1 MFCAGLDKELEP
13 LPQILPHLALG
24 NGEALKGVKQYMFQ
38 DESQMA
44 LTHSWCESKWVV
56 TYCYAQNCPS
66 ETLTVQ

>member
-1 MFCAGLDKELEP
+1 MQDLIGSWNLCPGLS
-13 LPQILPHLALG
+13 QIQLG
-24 NGEALKGVKQYMFQ
+24 GNREALKGVKQYMFQ